1 MKGESVLMQWK
12 RVWKVFP
19 VAIGLLLT
27 QAAQAQVTVTPTVT
41 QNGSLFHYDYR
52 IMNGV
57 TDDLSIIT
65 LEGLPMQNDAVKNLM
80 VPNGFVGSFDSGLG
94 LLSFLE
100 GTQAFSVNTTF
111 SGFGFDSLFGPVD
124 GTFSALD
131 INGTEFRGN
140 TLIAAAVPEPGTVSL
155 LCGVVTGAV
164 FALRRRRA

>member
-1 MKGESVLMQWK
+1 MQSQTLGRVLT
-12 RVWKVFP
+12 
-19 VAIGLLLT
+19 VAMGLLLT

-41 QNGSLFHYDYR
+41 QNGSLFHYNYS
-52 IMNGV
+52 IINGA

-65 LEGLPMQNDAVKNLM
+65 LEGLPMQDAAVMNLM
-80 VPNGFVGSFDSGLG
+80 VPDGFVGSFDSGLG

-111 SGFGFDSLFGPVD
+111 SGFGYDSLFGPVD

-131 INGTEFRGN
+131 INGTEFRGT
-140 TLIAAAVPEPGTVSL
+140 TLVAAAVPEPGALSLMCGFATV
-155 LCGVVTGAV
+155 AA